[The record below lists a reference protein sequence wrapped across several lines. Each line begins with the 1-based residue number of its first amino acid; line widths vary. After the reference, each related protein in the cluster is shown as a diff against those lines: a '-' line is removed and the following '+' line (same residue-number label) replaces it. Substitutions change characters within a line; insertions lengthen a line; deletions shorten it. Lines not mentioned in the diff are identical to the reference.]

1 MPNLKGIFEVTMILI
16 KTSKGDITVELDFE
30 GTPNTAKNFQ
40 DYIESGFY
48 DGTIVH
54 RVINN
59 FMIQGGGFNKDMEQ
73 KEGTDT
79 IKNEAKTGGANKRGT
94 LAMARTNEPHSAS
107 SQFFINVGDNDFL
120 DFKSETEQG
129 FGYCV
134 FGKVID
140 GMDVVD
146 AIKEVKTGQSG
157 FHGDV
162 PAEAIVIESATVLEP
177 ALETA

>member
-1 MPNLKGIFEVTMILI
+1 
-16 KTSKGDITVELDFE
+16 
-30 GTPNTAKNFQ
+30 
-40 DYIESGFY
+40 
-48 DGTIVH
+48 
-54 RVINN
+54 
-59 FMIQGGGFNKDMEQ
+59 MIQGGGFNQDMEEQ
-73 KEGTDT
+73 ESSDS

-134 FGKVID
+134 FGKVVE
-140 GMDVVD
+140 GMEVVD

-162 PAEAIVIESATVLEP
+162 PVDAIIIESMAV
-177 ALETA
+177 LETA